1 MTSVVCKKCGKVFS
15 VVSGLPSGEC
25 SHCKHLQSIPK
36 TAAGKAARLSGAA
49 AALGTKRQTGAKPTT
64 GNAAVDSMLKSQL
77 ENSKRKAE
85 AAQDEE
91 RVMKRTQ
98 KS

>member
-1 MTSVVCKKCGKVFS
+1 MTSVVCKKCGKAFP
-15 VVSGLPSGEC
+15 VVSGLSSAEC

-49 AALGTKRQTGAKPTT
+49 AALGRGGTAGAKPTT
-64 GNAAVDSMLKSQL
+64 GNAAIDSMVKSQL
-77 ENSKRKAE
+77 ENSRRKAE

-91 RVMKRTQ
+91 RVMK
-98 KS
+98 KPKKC

>member
-1 MTSVVCKKCGKVFS
+1 MTSVICKKCGKAFP
-15 VVSGLPSGEC
+15 VVSGLSSAEC

-49 AALGTKRQTGAKPTT
+49 AALGTKSATSAKPTT
-64 GNAAVDSMLKSQL
+64 GNAVIDSMVKSQL
-77 ENSKRKAE
+77 ENARRKAE

-91 RVMKRTQ
+91 RVMKRTK